1 MLWCLEKSLDATPRG
16 ALAKL
21 SSGAQPLKF
30 RRFIAQD
37 GTGGSGSKLQAVV
50 PGKPPYPGAWPLNFR
65 GCCPGIHPKCSL
77 NFRAKIFSAKTC
89 TRCRPCRGQSHDRQ
103 DLGKI
108 RYSGPVL
115 YFIFK
120 TVLNSRETVLCVK
133 SVFYTALTIRRTRF
147 ISAKASRKIISEAV
161 VLVSPKSLQSQQL
174 ALRTSKSFNRSVLQM
189 LHNQQLLAM

>member
-1 MLWCLEKSLDATPRG
+1 MSINALVPWEISRRG
-16 ALAKL
+16 L
-21 SSGAQPLKF
+21 
-30 RRFIAQD
+30 R
-37 GTGGSGSKLQAVV
+37 SGSWA
-50 PGKPPYPGAWPLNFR
+50 PFM
-65 GCCPGIHPKCSL
+65 
-77 NFRAKIFSAKTC
+77 
-89 TRCRPCRGQSHDRQ
+89 QSHDRQ
-103 DLGKI
+103 DLVKI

-189 LHNQQLLAM
+189 LHNQQLLAMWRRPCRVVAVLPKDRNHVNS